1 MRVLITGGAGFI
13 GSHLADELV
22 VRGHEVR
29 ILDNLTEQVH
39 QGKKPAWL
47 NPQAEFVEADV
58 RDRDR
63 LSVAIREMDVV
74 VHLAAA
80 VGVAQSQYQ
89 VGHYFRVNGGG
100 TANLADVLVGDRHK
114 VKKVLLAGSMTA
126 YGEGCAVCAKCGPVR
141 PDIRNPDDVV
151 DGVWEPHCPLCR
163 RVTASIPTSERAQLR
178 ADNVYAVTKQTQ
190 EKVIQH
196 ISRQI
201 GIPHVIFRLFNVF
214 GPRQSLSNPYT
225 GVAAIFISRFKAGVA
240 PVIFED
246 GLQTR
251 DFIHVDDVVGAF
263 CDAVETDRA
272 DNAVINLGSGLPV
285 TVQSLAMRIGRMMG
299 RGIPAEITHQ
309 LRHGDVRHCTADI
322 TRAIER
328 LDFEPRCSF
337 DDALEQ
343 LIEWSLAQSAS
354 DRFDISLNELQSHQ
368 MLS

>member
-1 MRVLITGGAGFI
+1 
-13 GSHLADELV
+13 
-22 VRGHEVR
+22 
-29 ILDNLTEQVH
+29 
-39 QGKKPAWL
+39 
-47 NPQAEFVEADV
+47 
-58 RDRDR
+58 
-63 LSVAIREMDVV
+63 
-74 VHLAAA
+74 
-80 VGVAQSQYQ
+80 
-89 VGHYFRVNGGG
+89 
-100 TANLADVLVGDRHK
+100 

-151 DGVWEPHCPLCR
+151 DGVWEPRCPLCR
-163 RVTASIPTSERAQLR
+163 RVTSSIPTSERAQLR

-214 GPRQSLSNPYT
+214 GSRQSLSNPYT
-225 GVAAIFISRFKAGVA
+225 GVAAIFISRIKAGVA

-251 DFIHVDDVVGAF
+251 DFVHVDDVVRAF

-272 DNAVINLGSGLPV
+272 DNATINLGSGLPV
-285 TVQSLAMRIGRMMG
+285 TVQSLGLSIGRMM
-299 RGIPAEITHQ
+299 RRQIPPQVTYQ

-322 TRAIER
+322 TQAIER
-328 LDFEPRCSF
+328 LDFEPRCTF
-337 DDALEQ
+337 DDALQ
-343 LIEWSLAQSAS
+343 HLIDWSVAQPAS
-354 DRFDISLNELQSHQ
+354 DSFDASLSELKRHQ